1 MSAEPIPLTEP
12 FDPLVELAGMWTTEL
27 AERYLPIPGAVVGKY
42 ECLDGKLIMSPY
54 EGTSNG
60 YGMLRLAMKIDG
72 AAIKAGYRVYP
83 TINMTFGPQRWIQPD
98 AIVLKEPVKALT
110 WVPAEKVLMPI
121 EFVSPSSRLRD
132 RIDKPRLCADAGIPY
147 FMWVEVSR
155 DDVRVE
161 LLRLEAGGYVPTA
174 KALAG
179 QLFETELPF
188 PMSFDPADLLE
199 S

>member
-1 MSAEPIPLTEP
+1 MSAESIPLTEP
-12 FDPLVELAGMWTTEL
+12 FDPLVDLAGMWTTEL

-42 ECLDGKLIMSPY
+42 ECLDGKLIMSPC
-54 EGTSNG
+54 EGTANSYAAG
-60 YGMLRLAMKIDG
+60 LLYTRLLQPARE
-72 AAIKAGYRVYP
+72 AGYRAYLTV
-83 TINMTFGPQRWIQPD
+83 NVQFGPQRWIQPD
-98 AIVLKEPVKALT
+98 ATVLKEPVKALT
-110 WVPAEKVLMPI
+110 WVPAEKVLMPV

-147 FMWVEVSR
+147 FMWVEVST

-161 LLRLEAGGYVPTA
+161 LLRLVAGDYAPIA

-179 QLFETELPF
+179 QRFETDIPF